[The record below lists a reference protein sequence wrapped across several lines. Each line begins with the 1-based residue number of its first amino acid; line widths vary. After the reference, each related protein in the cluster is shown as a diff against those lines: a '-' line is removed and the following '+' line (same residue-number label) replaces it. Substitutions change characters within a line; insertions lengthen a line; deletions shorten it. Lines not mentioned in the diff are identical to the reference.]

1 MNSAGVLFTFL
12 AEIAQT
18 DALIGPFMERRA
30 FTDRQT
36 EPDQ

>member
-1 MNSAGVLFTFL
+1 MNSAGVLFTVL

-36 EPDQ
+36 EPEQ